1 MADTERLTQEPL
13 LTEWLAARFGFDY
26 LADRLPGEIAAQYL
40 YLLTFLII
48 DVGLVNT
55 YIHFYTD
62 KGHVFVDQP
71 YVIVAPL
78 GLMLAAFGIRYFV
91 NAYDDIL
98 TSLPVTTDGTA
109 ADHFDQL
116 VSLRTKLI
124 LYAFSALAMYLLVFV
139 NVGINNIIAAEGT
152 ASLINYL
159 VVWQVG
165 YLPFILEFGVL
176 YFALHV
182 LLPRRIMKADVSMFF
197 YATRNMGGFAP
208 LGQLLKYSYYLFTVG
223 LLLYFVLVYGPVL
236 FSFDEV
242 IPATP
247 GVIEAVLFSV
257 AWVLGVFSIVYSMVT
272 IHRVMA
278 SEKDQR
284 IDELEAEMEEV
295 IENPYDINNS
305 SVDMETLEDIRQR
318 RQEIRDTRVYP
329 ASFTMWSQIFISIL
343 LPQAMN
349 LAIQAIS

>member
-1 MADTERLTQEPL
+1 
-13 LTEWLAARFGFDY
+13 
-26 LADRLPGEIAAQYL
+26 
-40 YLLTFLII
+40 
-48 DVGLVNT
+48 
-55 YIHFYTD
+55 
-62 KGHVFVDQP
+62 
-71 YVIVAPL
+71 
-78 GLMLAAFGIRYFV
+78 
-91 NAYDDIL
+91 
-98 TSLPVTTDGTA
+98 
-109 ADHFDQL
+109 
-116 VSLRTKLI
+116 
-124 LYAFSALAMYLLVFV
+124 
-139 NVGINNIIAAEGT
+139 
-152 ASLINYL
+152 
-159 VVWQVG
+159 
-165 YLPFILEFGVL
+165 
-176 YFALHV
+176 
-182 LLPRRIMKADVSMFF
+182 
-197 YATRNMGGFAP
+197 
-208 LGQLLKYSYYLFTVG
+208 
-223 LLLYFVLVYGPVL
+223 LVYGPVL

-247 GVIEAVLFSV
+247 GLIEAVLFSV